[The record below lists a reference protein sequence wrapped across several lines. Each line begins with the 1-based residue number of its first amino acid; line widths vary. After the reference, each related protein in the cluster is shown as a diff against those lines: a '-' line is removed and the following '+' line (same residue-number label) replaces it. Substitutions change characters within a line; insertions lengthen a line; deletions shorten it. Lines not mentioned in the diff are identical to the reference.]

1 MAFVDPMQGGAIPT
15 IPLFQILG
23 TTRSG
28 VVNDPTENP
37 YEGNLG
43 PGAVLWDSA
52 PGTIRI
58 NKTIARLDGTD
69 TVVPMSGEYEDKT
82 TVGFSS
88 WPSGGIFAGL
98 GDGTVRFLNEN
109 IDVDIYQNLSRRS
122 DGLVLGDF

>member
-28 VVNDPTENP
+28 VVTDPTENP

-88 WPSGGIFAGL
+88 WHSGGIFAGL